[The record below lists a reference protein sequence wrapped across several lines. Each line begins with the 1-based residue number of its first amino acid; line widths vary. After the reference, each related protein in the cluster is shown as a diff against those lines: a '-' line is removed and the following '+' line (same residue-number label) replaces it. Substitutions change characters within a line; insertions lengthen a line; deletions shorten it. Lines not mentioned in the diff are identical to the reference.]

1 VSGPALDHRD
11 AIFQRHSKAIM
22 RSSKPAILILLAG
35 ASLLL
40 GCANPEQERARQ
52 LETAAADNTEDD
64 SACREQGGGPG
75 QEAYDKC
82 RQALSEAR
90 AREGAIQ
97 EQKRR
102 DFDRVLGAGT
112 HDY

>member
-1 VSGPALDHRD
+1 
-11 AIFQRHSKAIM
+11 M
-22 RSSKPAILILLAG
+22 RLLNPAILVLLAG

-40 GCANPEQERARQ
+40 GCANPEQERARK
-52 LETAAADNTEDD
+52 LETAAAENTEDD

-75 QEAYDKC
+75 HEAYENC
-82 RQALSEAR
+82 RKALSEAR

>member
-1 VSGPALDHRD
+1 
-11 AIFQRHSKAIM
+11 M
-22 RSSKPAILILLAG
+22 RLMNPVIVVLLVGAG
-35 ASLLL
+35 ILL
-40 GCANPEQERARQ
+40 GCANPEQERARK
-52 LETAAADNTEDD
+52 LETATADNTEDD

-75 QEAYDKC
+75 HEAYDNC
-82 RQALSEAR
+82 RKALSKAR

>member
-1 VSGPALDHRD
+1 
-11 AIFQRHSKAIM
+11 M
-22 RSSKPAILILLAG
+22 RLMNPAIVVLLAG
-35 ASLLL
+35 AGILL
-40 GCANPEQERARQ
+40 GCANPEQERARK
-52 LETAAADNTEDD
+52 LETATADNTEDD

-82 RQALSEAR
+82 RKALSEAR

>member
-1 VSGPALDHRD
+1 
-11 AIFQRHSKAIM
+11 M
-22 RSSKPAILILLAG
+22 RFTNSAILVLLACAG
-35 ASLLL
+35 ILL
-40 GCANPEQERARQ
+40 GCANPEQERARK
-52 LETAAADNTEDD
+52 LETATADNTEDD

-82 RQALSEAR
+82 RKALSEAR

>member
-1 VSGPALDHRD
+1 
-11 AIFQRHSKAIM
+11 M
-22 RSSKPAILILLAG
+22 RLSNPAILVLLAG

-40 GCANPEQERARQ
+40 GCANPEQERARK
-52 LETAAADNTEDD
+52 LETAAAENTEDD
-64 SACREQGGGPG
+64 STCREQGGGPG
-75 QEAYDKC
+75 HEAYDNC
-82 RQALSEAR
+82 RKALSEAR

>member
-1 VSGPALDHRD
+1 MGPL
-11 AIFQRHSKAIM
+11 KT
-22 RSSKPAILILLAG
+22 AILILLAG
-35 ASLLL
+35 VGLLL

-52 LETAAADNTEDD
+52 LETAAADNSEDD
-64 SACREQGGGPG
+64 TACREQGAGPG

-82 RQALSEAR
+82 RKALSEAR

>member
-1 VSGPALDHRD
+1 MPR
-11 AIFQRHSKAIM
+11 F
-22 RSSKPAILILLAG
+22 SKPAILLLLAG
-35 ASLLL
+35 AGILL
-40 GCANPEQERARQ
+40 GCANPEQERARK
-52 LETAAADNTEDD
+52 LDTAATENTEDD
-64 SACREQGGGPG
+64 AVCREQGGGPG

-82 RQALSEAR
+82 RKALSEAR
-90 AREGAIQ
+90 AREGAIE